1 MVIPIQQ
8 TSRRRQSGLLM
19 ADLVVGIALLCL
31 AVIPIAVGLTQ
42 ERRALRASYQ
52 HAIAMEIVDGEME
65 LLVAGE
71 WRSYSNGVH
80 QLAPLANALTN
91 LPPGRFQLTVAS
103 KHLLLEWLPD
113 GTGQG
118 GSVRR
123 EVTLK

>member
-1 MVIPIQQ
+1 MVILIQK
-8 TSRRRQSGLLM
+8 SSARRSAGLLM
-19 ADLVVGIALLCL
+19 TDLLVSIALLCI
-31 AVIPIAVGLTQ
+31 AIVPIVMGLTQ

-52 HAIAMEIVDGEME
+52 HAIAAEIVDGEME

-80 QLAPLANALTN
+80 QLTMRANAATN

-103 KHLLLEWLPD
+103 KHLRLEWGPNQN
-113 GTGQG
+113 GQG

-123 EVTLK
+123 EITLP